1 MSRKAWRRW
10 RREGRECPRGNEL
23 VFTRPTR
30 PTSRQTKKQLTT
42 IRTRRKDQHDHL
54 KCLPTNTTNIKK
66 NLEAARRPNNET
78 LVNANFE
85 TADYH
90 PEATYIRY
98 CFSKWRLNCCHIAVS
113 GQRLEDVDSVFWYKR
128 IFLQLCCRPKD
139 SSRRLSGRSLNGSFR
154 NGLKCHSLYKN
165 PI

>member
-54 KCLPTNTTNIKK
+54 RCLPTNTTNIKK
-66 NLEAARRPNNET
+66 NLEAARRLNNET

-85 TADYH
+85 TADYD
-90 PEATYIRY
+90 PEAAHIRY
-98 CFSKWRLNCCHIAVS
+98 WFSKWRLNCCHIAVS
-113 GQRLEDVDSVFWYKR
+113 QG
-128 IFLQLCCRPKD
+128 KD
-139 SSRRLSGRSLNGSFR
+139 LKTWIQCFGTSGSFYNSVADQR
-154 NGLKCHSLYKN
+154 TALGGFQADRSMALSEMV
-165 PI
+165 